1 MSQARLASCISL
13 PIEQKTL
20 VSVIEKAK
28 DWALMH
34 GVGMRDRKQF
44 SKDHIQ
50 IAPFVLL
57 PSPFPRAE
65 FNKAVELQPILNE
78 LMHKVAHDEE
88 FLQDTLA
95 NALQVDEFTANLY
108 DIWVKV
114 RDEGI
119 TQVAHDEFLQFTAN
133 LYDIWVKVRDEGIT
147 QEAHDE
153 FLQDTANLY
162 DIWVKVRD
170 EGITQVAHDEEFPQD
185 TANLYDIW
193 VKVRDEG
200 ITQVAHD
207 EQFLQD
213 TANLYYIWVKVRDE
227 GVTQPVSLGMLRSD
241 VMLESRCPHAA
252 QPQGSKQPQPSASA
266 PHTPYCSWKQVEI
279 NSIASGFG
287 HLGPVSREIQR
298 YTLDNMQP

>member
-1 MSQARLASCISL
+1 MSQARLASCIPL
-13 PIEQKTL
+13 PMEPKTL

-50 IAPFVLL
+50 VAPFVLL

-78 LMHKVAHDEE
+78 LMHKVAHDAD
-88 FLQDTLA
+88 FLQETLQ

-108 DIWVKV
+108 EIWMKV

-119 TQVAHDEFLQFTAN
+119 
-133 LYDIWVKVRDEGIT
+133 
-147 QEAHDE
+147 
-153 FLQDTANLY
+153 
-162 DIWVKVRD
+162 
-170 EGITQVAHDEEFPQD
+170 
-185 TANLYDIW
+185 
-193 VKVRDEG
+193 
-200 ITQVAHD
+200 
-207 EQFLQD
+207 
-213 TANLYYIWVKVRDE
+213 
-227 GVTQPVSLGMLRSD
+227 TQPVSLGMLRSD

-252 QPQGSKQPQPSASA
+252 KPAGPAEPQASAPQQGQPSTSV

-298 YTLDNMQP
+298 YTLFKIES